1 MKDLKNILVS
11 SRQSINEVIA
21 SIDRNGKGIALVV
34 DDKGCLTGT
43 ITDGDIRRAILAN
56 TDLNL
61 PIQRLLERRKAP
73 VQLNAPV
80 GTAASKLVS
89 LMQQH
94 SIRHIPLI
102 DSEGRVVELA
112 LLGELQKEGP
122 LGITAIVM
130 AGGFG
135 KRLMP
140 LTEDVPKPMLPVGD
154 RPLLE
159 RIVEQ
164 LRDAGIDRMSLATHY
179 KEEVISKHFG
189 DGREFGVQIDYVRE
203 DEPLGTAGALSRLGE
218 SKEPL
223 LVMNGDVLS
232 RIDFRAM
239 LDYHMEQKADM
250 TVAVR
255 VYELRIPYGVIKI
268 DEEIVQG
275 VEEKPFIG
283 RYFINAG
290 IYLLNPEVR
299 NFVPADTRFDM
310 TDLIGKLIAAKRRVV
325 SFPVREYWL
334 DIGKIEDYQKA
345 KEDSQKGAV

>member
-1 MKDLKNILVS
+1 MKDLQHVLVS

-34 DDKGCLTGT
+34 DDQRRLTGT

-61 PIQRLLERRKAP
+61 PIQRLLEQRKAP
-73 VQLNAPV
+73 VQLSAPI
-80 GTAASKLVS
+80 GTSESKLVS

-94 SIRHIPLI
+94 SIRHIPLT
-102 DSEGRVVELA
+102 DQEGRVVELA

-122 LGITAIVM
+122 LGITAVVM

-140 LTEDVPKPMLPVGD
+140 LTEEVPKPMLPVGD

-164 LRDAGIDRMSLATHY
+164 LRDAGIGRLSLATHY
-179 KEEVISKHFG
+179 KEEVISRHFG
-189 DGREFGVQIDYVRE
+189 DGHDFGVQIDYVRE

-239 LDYHMEQKADM
+239 LDYHLEHKADM

-255 VYELRIPYGVIKI
+255 VYELRIPFGVIETLG
-268 DEEIVQG
+268 DEVRG
-275 VEEKPFIG
+275 VSEKPVL
-283 RYFINAG
+283 RHFINAG

-299 NFVPADTRFDM
+299 RFVPSGKRFDM
-310 TDLIGKLIAAKRRVV
+310 TDLIEKLVKEKRRVV

-345 KEDSQKGAV
+345 VEDSRKGDV